1 MVATRLTIWGP
12 VVVWAGLIFT
22 LSSIPSLDRGVDA
35 RDIGPRNL
43 AHVAEY
49 AILGALLLRAVRREP
64 LAILLGSAYAA
75 TDEVHQTFVTGRQ
88 GSPLDWTIDTAG
100 VVLGALL
107 FAAEEQVARRR
118 AYDMARAAL
127 AERQNSLFNA
137 VGSLRAVAI
146 DLDGALGDTRPLWQ
160 DFLREAARRF
170 GSIAPLDPEALPDDR
185 GAAALEL
192 DRWAAAGV
200 GNWRAA
206 LGRFAEDRAPVYL
219 RPSREASAAL
229 RALQA
234 AGCRLGVFTDAP
246 EELARVALAH
256 LGAAQRVELVEA
268 GAGARERLLERLG
281 AGSSIVSTHEE
292 LTKISARA

>member
-1 MVATRLTIWGP
+1 MVATRLTIWAP
-12 VVVWAGLIFT
+12 VIVWAGLIFT
-22 LSSIPSLDRGVDA
+22 LSSIPSLDRGLGT
-35 RDIGPRNL
+35 RELGPRNL
-43 AHVAEY
+43 VHFVEY
-49 AILGALLLRAVRREP
+49 AILGALLLRALRREP
-64 LAILLGSAYAA
+64 LAVFLGSAYAA
-75 TDEVHQTFVTGRQ
+75 TDEVHQEFFVTGRQ

-107 FAAEEQVARRR
+107 FAAEELAARRR
-118 AYDMARAAL
+118 AYDTARADL

-137 VGSLRAVAI
+137 VVSLRAIAI
-146 DLDGALGDTRPLWQ
+146 DLDGALVDTRPLWR

-206 LGRFAEDRAPVYL
+206 LERFAEVRAPVYL
-219 RPSREASAAL
+219 RPSGEASAAL

-256 LGAAQRVELVEA
+256 LGAARRVELVEA

-281 AGSSIVSTHEE
+281 PGSSIVSTHEE
-292 LTKISARA
+292 LTNSLR